1 LTSPRKGWSWSLPKH
16 EPRRA
21 SPARGDRHSFRKA
34 LLYTVAGTVVPG
46 LGLILAR
53 RRVVGGIILAAFA
66 TLVLAVGLW
75 AVTDPAGLASVAVRP
90 AMLTGLSVALIVLAL
105 AWVAVVV
112 ATHLSLRGAL
122 STAQRLL
129 GGALVGVLA
138 FAVAAPMAVAA
149 RYSYEQASLV
159 DNVFKSQDQT
169 KSATRPSLNARPTQ
183 PNGQPQPDPWETK
196 PRLNILLLGGDA
208 GRGRVGT
215 RTDTIILASIDTKTG
230 NTTLFSLP
238 RNTAN
243 MPFPLTSPLRRY
255 FPNGFTNGDSQDPER
270 FLNSMYEAVPDTV
283 PKDILGPT
291 DNLGADAL
299 KLSVGEALGLKVDYY
314 VLVNLRG
321 FQTMVDALGGITVNV
336 NSYVPIG
343 GVSEEDRNVPPSDYI
358 EPGPN
363 QKLDGRKALWFAR
376 GRYGSDD
383 FARMDRQRCVINAI
397 IEQANPANLV
407 ARYERIAKAG
417 KQLVLTD
424 IPQEVLPLL
433 VNLSLRVQKGETR
446 SVLFQQGVANFRSY
460 DPDFPAMRRLV
471 RQALAESSRD
481 QSAEAS
487 PSASPSDSPSPSE
500 KKPKKSASP
509 KAAGLED
516 TCAFDPE
523 AARNATRPS

>member
-1 LTSPRKGWSWSLPKH
+1 VPQPKS
-16 EPRRA
+16 RRA
-21 SPARGDRHSFRKA
+21 LTEPSRGKPFSTTV
-34 LLYTVAGTVVPG
+34 LLTIAGTAVPG
-46 LGLILAR
+46 LGLIFAG
-53 RRVVGGIILAAFA
+53 RRVLGSVVLALFA
-66 TLVLAVGLW
+66 TMALIVGLW
-75 AVTDPAGLASVAVRP
+75 AATDPAGLASVAVQP
-90 AMLTGLSVALIVLAL
+90 AMLTGLSVILIAMAL

-122 STAQRLL
+122 GTTQRVL
-129 GGALVGVLA
+129 GGVLVGLLA

-159 DNVFKSQDQT
+159 ENVFKSETQT
-169 KSATRPSLNARPTQ
+169 KSATRPTINKQ

-255 FPNGFTNGDSQDPER
+255 FPNGFSSGDNQDPER

-299 KLSVGEALGLKVDYY
+299 KLSVGEALGLEVDYY

-321 FQTMVDALGGITVNV
+321 FETLVNALGGITVNV

-343 GVSEEDRNVPPSDYI
+343 GVSEENRNIPPSDYI
-358 EPGPN
+358 TPGAN
-363 QKLDGRKALWFAR
+363 KRLDGKQALWFAR

-397 IEQANPANLV
+397 IKQANPTNML
-407 ARYERIAKAG
+407 ARYEQIAKAG
-417 KQLVLTD
+417 KKIVITD

-433 VNLSLRVQKGETR
+433 VDLSLRVKNAQTR
-446 SVLFQQGVANFRSY
+446 SVLFQQGVANFRSF

-471 RQALAESSRD
+471 REVLNDSGQDEPAGWPTTP
-481 QSAEAS
+481 
-487 PSASPSDSPSPSE
+487 PSASPSPKTSKSAA
-500 KKPKKSASP
+500 KPKS
-509 KAAGLED
+509 AGLDD

-523 AARNATRPS
+523 AARKATRPS